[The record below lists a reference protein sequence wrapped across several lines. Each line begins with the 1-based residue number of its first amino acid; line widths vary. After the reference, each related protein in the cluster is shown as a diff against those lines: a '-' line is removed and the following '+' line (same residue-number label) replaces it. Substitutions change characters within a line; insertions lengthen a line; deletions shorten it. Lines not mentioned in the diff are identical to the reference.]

1 MSETI
6 ATLPRQPLSVMV
18 LPGPAPRWCIGIHA
32 PGGFSD
38 EPGRYAHEPR
48 REPAEGTRD

>member
-6 ATLPRQPLSVMV
+6 ATLPRQPRFATV
-18 LPGPAPRWCIGIHA
+18 LPGPARRWRIGVRA

-38 EPGRYAHEPR
+38 EPGRYARAPR
-48 REPAEGTRD
+48 RERAEGTPY